1 MSIEE
6 LNNKFVEHEDK
17 LSKKILDLTAGN
29 KELEEMRKQMEADV
43 KAITNCY
50 TGLLKEYI
58 RIGKKLTKEEKA
70 TREEIEEN
78 KKIIEQNAQRIK
90 DLAKT

>member
-1 MSIEE
+1 MSVKDI
-6 LNNKFVEHEDK
+6 NDKFIEHENK
-17 LSKKILDLTAGN
+17 LSSKIMDLTAGN
-29 KELEEMRKQMEADV
+29 KELSDQLEAHV

-50 TGLLKEYI
+50 TDLLKIYI
-58 RIGKKLTKEEKA
+58 NVGKKLTKEEKA
-70 TREEIEEN
+70 TREEIEKN

>member
-1 MSIEE
+1 MSIKE
-6 LNNKFVEHEDK
+6 LNDKFVEHENE
-17 LSKKILDLTAGN
+17 LSKKIMDLTDEQAIA
-29 KELEEMRKQMEADV
+29 QMEAHV
-43 KAITNCY
+43 KVISDCY
-50 TGLLKEYI
+50 TGLLKQYI
-58 RIGKKLTKEEKA
+58 KIGKKLTKEEKA